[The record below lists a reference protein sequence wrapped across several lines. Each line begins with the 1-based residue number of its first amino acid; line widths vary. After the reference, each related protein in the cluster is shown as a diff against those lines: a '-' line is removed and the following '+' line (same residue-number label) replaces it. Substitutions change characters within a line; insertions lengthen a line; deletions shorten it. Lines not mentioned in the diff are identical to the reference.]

1 MFSSLTGLF
10 CKTAECPT
18 SEALLAYQR
27 SLMTSAIP
35 LFIEDH
41 LASCDFCNAELQLLK
56 HYRSEPDEYSF
67 AEMPAHLRR
76 LAEAL
81 LKTAT
86 MPFGGM
92 AGLAENQQ
100 ALH

>member
-1 MFSSLTGLF
+1 
-10 CKTAECPT
+10 
-18 SEALLAYQR
+18 
-27 SLMTSAIP
+27 MTPAIP
-35 LFIEDH
+35 IFIEDH

-56 HYRSEPDEYSF
+56 HYRCEPEEYSF

>member
-1 MFSSLTGLF
+1 MFSSLTRLF

-27 SLMTSAIP
+27 SLMTLAIP
-35 LFIEDH
+35 ISIEDH

-56 HYRSEPDEYSF
+56 HYRSEPEEYSF
-67 AEMPAHLRR
+67 VEMPAHLRR

-86 MPFGGM
+86 VPFRGM
-92 AGLAENQQ
+92 AELAENHQ

>member
-1 MFSSLTGLF
+1 MFSSLARLF

-27 SLMTSAIP
+27 SLMTPAIP
-35 LFIEDH
+35 IFIEDH

-86 MPFGGM
+86 VPFGGM
-92 AGLAENQQ
+92 AELAENHR